1 MRRDTE
7 HRDET
12 IFLVRVDELVDGD
25 LALNYLAAKLSFD
38 LVCHVYNGLPIH
50 SVKDAAIIWWRD
62 QFHIAVAR
70 LLQHEDIKNGH
81 LLDIVV
87 KEPEHIVEAVHFG
100 ICDAGH

>member
-1 MRRDTE
+1 ME
-7 HRDET
+7 AVL
-12 IFLVRVDELVDGD
+12 LVRIDELVDRD
-25 LALNYLAAKLSFD
+25 LALDYLAAKLRFD
-38 LVCHVYNGLPIH
+38 LVRHINDGLPIH

-70 LLQHEDIKNGH
+70 LLQHENIKNGH

-100 ICDAGH
+100 VCDAGH